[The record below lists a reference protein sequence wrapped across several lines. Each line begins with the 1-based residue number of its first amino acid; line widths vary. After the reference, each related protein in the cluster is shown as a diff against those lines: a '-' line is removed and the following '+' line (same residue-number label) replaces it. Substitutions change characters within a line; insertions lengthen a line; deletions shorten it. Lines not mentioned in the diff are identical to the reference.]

1 VPGRKIKL
9 RRAWVINPATRVK
22 KSRKVYS
29 RPKAK
34 KEIKRMIN
42 GEE

>member
-1 VPGRKIKL
+1 
-9 RRAWVINPATRVK
+9 VK